1 MVDRAAL
8 SSFRPKHSGAMNSDA
23 LAIQSVADVVRTG
36 QLWVKSP
43 DMRFFLLS
51 AIFAASLP
59 AQPKL
64 PSNLPPA
71 EGKMVTQYTMR
82 YIEVSVGD
90 GKLAEP
96 GKLYVVHY
104 TGWLYDGTQFD
115 SSRGREPIS
124 FEQGKRKVIPGWDA
138 GFEGMRVGGKR
149 RFLIPYQL
157 AYGEKGRG
165 KIPPKADLIFDVEL
179 IDVKEPPPDSAASK

>member
-1 MVDRAAL
+1 MRCFSIIVTGAILAL
-8 SSFRPKHSGAMNSDA
+8 SAFKA
-23 LAIQSVADVVRTG
+23 
-36 QLWVKSP
+36 
-43 DMRFFLLS
+43 S
-51 AIFAASLP
+51 AQPNLP
-59 AQPKL
+59 A
-64 PSNLPPA
+64 SLPPA
-71 EGKMVTQYTMR
+71 EGKMVTQYAMR
-82 YIEVSVGD
+82 YIEVAVGQ

-96 GKLYVVHY
+96 GKLYVVQY
-104 TGWLYDGTQFD
+104 TGWLYDGSQFD
-115 SSRGREPIS
+115 TSRGKPEPFS

-179 IDVKEPPPDSAASK
+179 IDVKDPPPDSAK

>member
-1 MVDRAAL
+1 MRTT
-8 SSFRPKHSGAMNSDA
+8 G
-23 LAIQSVADVVRTG
+23 LAI
-36 QLWVKSP
+36 L
-43 DMRFFLLS
+43 
-51 AIFAASLP
+51 FAAVSCL
-59 AQPKL
+59 AQPTL
-64 PSNLPPA
+64 PDNIPKV
-71 EGKMVTQYTMR
+71 EGKLVTQYTMR
-82 YIEVSVGD
+82 YIEVQAGT

-96 GKLYVVHY
+96 GMVYTVHY
-104 TGWLYDGTQFD
+104 TGWLYDGTEFD
-115 SSRGREPIS
+115 SSRQRGQPIT

-179 IDVKEPPPDSAASK
+179 MEVEPAPPETAK

>member
-1 MVDRAAL
+1 MRMIVLLAAVGIV
-8 SSFRPKHSGAMNSDA
+8 SAQPRVPDSIPHVTG
-23 LAIQSVADVVRTG
+23 DVV
-36 QLWVKSP
+36 
-43 DMRFFLLS
+43 
-51 AIFAASLP
+51 A
-59 AQPKL
+59 
-64 PSNLPPA
+64 
-71 EGKMVTQYTMR
+71 QYTMR
-82 YIEVSVGD
+82 YIEVQKGT

-96 GKLYVVHY
+96 GMVYSVHY

-115 SSRGREPIS
+115 SSIGREPIR

-179 IDVKEPPPDSAASK
+179 MDVQPPEPAK

>member
-1 MVDRAAL
+1 MRVTFVLAIAAL
-8 SSFRPKHSGAMNSDA
+8 SAWAQPSTPA
-23 LAIQSVADVVRTG
+23 
-36 QLWVKSP
+36 P
-43 DMRFFLLS
+43 
-51 AIFAASLP
+51 LP
-59 AQPKL
+59 ASIPHVD
-64 PSNLPPA
+64 
-71 EGKMVTQYTMR
+71 GKMVTQYSMR
-82 YIEVSVGD
+82 YIEVQTGT
-90 GKLAEP
+90 GKLAEA
-96 GKLYVVHY
+96 GMVFTVHY

-115 SSRGREPIS
+115 SSRGREPIT

-179 IDVKEPPPDSAASK
+179 MDVQPPPPAEPAK

>member
-1 MVDRAAL
+1 MIAAL
-8 SSFRPKHSGAMNSDA
+8 A
-23 LAIQSVADVVRTG
+23 L
-36 QLWVKSP
+36 W
-43 DMRFFLLS
+43 
-51 AIFAASLP
+51 
-59 AQPKL
+59 AQP
-64 PSNLPPA
+64 PVPESIPHVD
-71 EGKMVTQYTMR
+71 GKVVTQYSMR
-82 YIEVSVGD
+82 YIDIQAGT
-90 GKLAEP
+90 GKLAEA
-96 GKLYVVHY
+96 GMVFTVHY
-104 TGWLYDGTQFD
+104 TGWLYDGTHFD

-179 IDVKEPPPDSAASK
+179 IDVQPPPPASAK